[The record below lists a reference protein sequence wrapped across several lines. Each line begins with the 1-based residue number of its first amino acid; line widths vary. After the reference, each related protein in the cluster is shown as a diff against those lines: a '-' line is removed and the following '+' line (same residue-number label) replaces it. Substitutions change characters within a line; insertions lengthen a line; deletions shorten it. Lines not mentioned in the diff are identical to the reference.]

1 MVSIPSCRRVSP
13 AGGVVRLPCRPL
25 DSVRSPTPVHSA
37 AQRSRTLRHF
47 PRNHKPLLA
56 YLVTTAPPSHE
67 HSCGSLLALLVVH
80 FLPLRSSHIPA
91 KRGVWG
97 HNPGHVTFSGRTGKR
112 QHARQERMER
122 RQHEPCQAAR
132 EVHTLSRRGCAH
144 AASQCT
150 EGQESCRKKVPQ
162 SREKRDGYALDEK
175 TSGYP
180 GMGGTVAEGEPAS
193 RTEGSRTKK
202 MLPNTGTTDVTQHGY
217 HNASDGP

>member
-1 MVSIPSCRRVSP
+1 MSRNGSTFLSP
-13 AGGVVRLPCRPL
+13 PANWCSLAG
-25 DSVRSPTPVHSA
+25 A
-37 AQRSRTLRHF
+37 
-47 PRNHKPLLA
+47 PRKEFWWKPA
-56 YLVTTAPPSHE
+56 
-67 HSCGSLLALLVVH
+67 ALLVFQ
-80 FLPLRSSHIPA
+80 FLALRSSHIPA
-91 KRGVWG
+91 KRGGRDTTQGISHFLDEPGKGKTHGRSVWRG
-97 HNPGHVTFSGRTGKR
+97 DSMWRAV
-112 QHARQERMER
+112 
-122 RQHEPCQAAR
+122 QHELCQAAR